1 MSEKYSGTIMKDNS
15 SQYYNK
21 ETDGCFASMVSLTA
35 AMKAQKILAGEMIQS
50 NVVKNQQSDARR
62 GCSYRL
68 IFSCCHERNVRN
80 IFEREGVRI
89 RGWNGELGV

>member
-1 MSEKYSGTIMKDNS
+1 MKDNS

-35 AMKAQKILAGEMIQS
+35 AMKAQKILTREMIPS
-50 NVVKNQQSDARR
+50 NVVKNQQTDSRR
-62 GCSYRL
+62 GCSYKL
-68 IFSCCHERNVRN
+68 VFSCGHERNVRN

-89 RGWNGELGV
+89 RGWNGELGG